1 MSVQARNAERNSL
14 LRAGFER
21 GWATY
26 NVVWDPPNMADGAVT
41 STTIGPIGVTGIRTG
56 DPAVAS
62 HDQIGANDVMISA
75 HVQAAN
81 TVRVILYNRTGGA
94 LDIANGNLVV
104 AVRVRY

>member
-1 MSVQARNAERNSL
+1 MSIQARNAERNSL

-41 STTIGPIGVTGIRTG
+41 STTIVVAGARTG